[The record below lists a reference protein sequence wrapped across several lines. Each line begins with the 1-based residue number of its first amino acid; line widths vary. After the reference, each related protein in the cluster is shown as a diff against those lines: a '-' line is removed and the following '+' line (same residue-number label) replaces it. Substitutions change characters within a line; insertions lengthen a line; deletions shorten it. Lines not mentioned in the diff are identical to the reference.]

1 MCDGFRRLTFWVGG
15 GGWSQPGLK
24 AVGQTGSQGTERETV
39 EQAKQTRRGFS
50 ARPDRV
56 WTHDAAGITLKGRRS
71 DFSKYQTCKDLMCSV
86 NDISIH
92 LDHYFVST
100 VSGGRHAEESRH
112 QKSWNMFNA
121 VHFRHEW
128 LFQSRSEC
136 FLCHSLKLNDKI
148 CYIYV
153 EFLWH
158 SFSFILFFS
167 SVWNNNMNTSVA
179 NNPLAF
185 ILKLQLLLAN

>member
-1 MCDGFRRLTFWVGG
+1 MFVKQCERKGAAAQVALVVFGVFLHTCVCVCDGFRRLTFWVGG

-71 DFSKYQTCKDLMCSV
+71 DFSKYQTSKDLMCSV

-112 QKSWNMFNA
+112 RKTWNMFNA
-121 VHFRHEW
+121 VPFRHEW

-136 FLCHSLKLNDKI
+136 FLCHSLKLKRIRASLN
-148 CYIYV
+148 
-153 EFLWH
+153 
-158 SFSFILFFS
+158 
-167 SVWNNNMNTSVA
+167 
-179 NNPLAF
+179 
-185 ILKLQLLLAN
+185 